1 MSTESVNSVNTSSE
15 IQSQEQTSQTSHPS
29 GGSGLPSKV
38 STMEDLKNASP
49 EAKEVYDKMML
60 GIATN
65 MVNEIKDHQERLKK
79 AWREMNR

>member
-1 MSTESVNSVNTSSE
+1 
-15 IQSQEQTSQTSHPS
+15 
-29 GGSGLPSKV
+29 
-38 STMEDLKNASP
+38 MEDLKNASP